1 MQYGILKYD
10 EWEELIWI
18 YNSIDTSPR
27 TSLTGSLIGVRCD
40 DESIKYTH
48 FLGGNKNPYHIAGS
62 YNAYCGCN
70 DNSIYGMGVYPENLL
85 LTQGNDLLVA
95 TKDGSRSLNFLSASA
110 QYELCAGG
118 TRHICCT
125 IPPSTPSSSKIVLSS
140 NSNELYFVDVY
151 TGQVESRLS
160 AVIESSGLV
169 YTGDKISCI
178 ADFMSNQCTSSCSQ
192 SYQLETHNSQG
203 SNQATSEFTHTDFN
217 YSQQLSGTREEP
229 PGQTTEEKRELKKTG
244 TSFQSIAEKY
254 GSVESIPEF
263 VPGSYSAS
271 SSAAMLNSYE
281 KRDNMQSYGAGSIG
295 GFEAKQNS
303 RASDMLMHQQSH
315 ASDMSVSSSRYME
328 RTIGSM
334 SLECCLK
341 ELTSPR
347 TLQGEF
353 VETTCVGTA
362 SGLLHVVD
370 NRTSKIVS
378 SIKCNNSPVYSISAY
393 NNTIATTSCT
403 LFQTNTYGYQYG
415 AYPYNSTYSLIR
427 LFEPV
432 IYLHDIRMMK
442 STSLI
447 LPNPVSKLSIVP
459 KSDRLFALCQ
469 EGYIFD
475 CTISTLEYKTC
486 TVKENQGTSYQ
497 DLEVC
502 AHAEGASVEVF
513 VSDATYSL
521 STLKL
526 ENKLSRYLD
535 YSSSKLPSNLK
546 AIPKSESMNRNHTPF
561 GSLVGT
567 YDGDVAHMFVQLFFF
582 LPKMPSIKYHVCEN
596 DYCIT
601 CQVGF
606 GIHSLQVH
614 YDNSVEAAA
623 ENRGKAVK
631 ETHRGKYSNNTMFVT
646 QLQRLMREEG
656 EQSLRTPLNLLLWLI
671 EKLNTE
677 MHNYYS
683 KNNLSVTTEL
693 VRDLFSYS
701 EKKTSRCAEYGHVN
715 TKTTVNNFYVTYEK
729 LKASSSTGTGNA
741 NNVNGSNNTD
751 NVNGFNNK
759 DNVNGSNDRS
769 VEREVA
775 DVSNSTSKNGINDNV
790 VMEYCAYCNRIVESA
805 IAFEF
810 INTPNVMIVD
820 FANATVDTIEQE
832 LVVNE
837 RKYNLSSFFFTFPL
851 ENMYYRPLAYVKLP
865 QEYKTN
871 EHEWILI
878 NDGIVMY
885 DTENENIFDFT
896 KNWKILLFGIYIVE
910 SAKETKD
917 RKGEITEESS
927 NSFNEASSSRSKPE
941 DIESIEEI
949 VPCIDEKENITSVK
963 GRLVPLPYPTPKAP
977 VPSYIFMSEHNI
989 AHNPLAHNKVQTF
1002 TPISVD
1008 ELKLIQNSSFIMA
1021 LDIEYVKSDMKNTSP
1036 FHGASPTKTPENKG
1050 SFIVSDEDDK
1060 YIYTLARVSA
1070 IRGNDISYGVPFL
1083 DHYILNSKPPKDY
1096 MTRFSGIHSGDL
1108 ALKSS
1113 MHWLTTQK
1121 IIYLKL
1127 RYLIDNGCK
1136 VIGHGLEQ
1144 DFRILNICVPK
1155 ENIIDTVELFWIPGK
1170 RYLSLQFLAYYVL
1183 NRKIQEYEHD
1193 SVEDA
1198 KTALQLYKMY
1208 INYKLNKKLDVVIN
1222 KLYEIGYQTNWT
1234 LK

>member
-1 MQYGILKYD
+1 MQYGIVKYD

-18 YNSIDTSPR
+18 YNSVDASIR
-27 TSLTGSLIGVRCD
+27 TSLTGSLIGVRCE

-48 FLGGNKNPYHIAGS
+48 YLGGNQHPYSISGS
-62 YNAYCGCN
+62 YNQHCGCY
-70 DNSIYGMGVYPENLL
+70 DNSVYSMGVYPENLL
-85 LTQGNDLLVA
+85 LIKGNDLFVA
-95 TKDGSRSLNFLSASA
+95 SKDGNRVLGVLSPAA
-110 QYELCAGG
+110 QYELTAGG
-118 TRHICCT
+118 TRHICCG
-125 IPPSTPSSSKIVLSS
+125 IPPSTQSSSKIVVSN

-151 TGQVESRLS
+151 TGQVHSTVS
-160 AVIESSGLV
+160 AAIEFSGIV

-178 ADFMSNQCTSSCSQ
+178 SDFMSNQCTSSCSL
-192 SYQLETHNSQG
+192 SYQLENHNNQASD
-203 SNQATSEFTHTDFN
+203 QATSAFTQSDFN
-217 YSQQLSGTREEP
+217 YIQQLRATSEEATV
-229 PGQTTEEKRELKKTG
+229 QKTETDTEWKTKG

-263 VPGSYSAS
+263 VPGNYSAS
-271 SSAAMLNSYE
+271 STLGRLDTYGTTANV
-281 KRDNMQSYGAGSIG
+281 QSYGVGSTG
-295 GFEAKQNS
+295 TFKTHQKSQPSGTLKHKQS
-303 RASDMLMHQQSH
+303 HTSDMTIANSNF
-315 ASDMSVSSSRYME
+315 ME
-328 RTIGSM
+328 RTIGSL
-334 SLECCLK
+334 SLECCLN
-341 ELTSPR
+341 ELTSSR

-353 VETTCVGTA
+353 VETTCLGMA

-378 SIKCNNSPVYSISAY
+378 SIQCSNSPVYSISAS

-403 LFQTNTYGYQYG
+403 LFQTNAYGYQYG
-415 AYPYNSTYSLIR
+415 AYPYSNTYSLIR

-442 STSLI
+442 TRSLI
-447 LPNPVSKLSIVP
+447 LPNPVSKVCIVP
-459 KSDRLFALCQ
+459 KSDRLFALGH
-469 EGYIFD
+469 EGNVLD
-475 CTISTLEYKTC
+475 CTISTLEYKEC
-486 TVKENQGTSYQ
+486 PAKESAGSTYQ

-502 AHAEGASVEVF
+502 AHAEGDSVEVF
-513 VSDATYSL
+513 VSDSTYSL
-521 STLKL
+521 HRLKL
-526 ENKLSRYLD
+526 ENKLSRYRD
-535 YSSSKLPSNLK
+535 FSSSKLPNNLK
-546 AIPKSESMNRNHTPF
+546 VIPKSESRNYNNTPF

-567 YDGDVAHMFVQLFFF
+567 YDGDVAHLFVQMFFF

-606 GIHSLQVH
+606 GIHGLQVH
-614 YDNSVEAAA
+614 YENSLEANA
-623 ENRGKAVK
+623 ENRGKSTK
-631 ETHRGKYSNNTMFVT
+631 ETHRGKYSNNIMYVT

-656 EQSLRTPLNLLLWLI
+656 EQTLRTPLDLLLWLI
-671 EKLNTE
+671 EKMNTE

-693 VRDLFSYS
+693 MRGLFSYS
-701 EKKTSRCAEYGHVN
+701 KKTTSRCSEYSHVN
-715 TKTTVNNFYVTYEK
+715 TKTTNNFYVSYEK
-729 LKASSSTGTGNA
+729 IKANSSSGSGNA
-741 NNVNGSNNTD
+741 NSTSNNRVVGHSSCTD
-751 NVNGFNNK
+751 THATS
-759 DNVNGSNDRS
+759 DNM
-769 VEREVA
+769 A
-775 DVSNSTSKNGINDNV
+775 
-790 VMEYCAYCNRIVESA
+790 MEYCAYCNRIVESS
-805 IAFEF
+805 IAVEF
-810 INTPNVMIVD
+810 INTPNVLIVD
-820 FANATVDTIEQE
+820 FTGSTVDRIEKQ
-832 LVVNE
+832 LMVNDY
-837 RKYNLSSFFFTFPL
+837 KYKLSSFFFTFPL

-871 EHEWILI
+871 EHEWVLI

-885 DTENENIFDFT
+885 DTENEDIFDFT
-896 KNWKILLFGIYIVE
+896 KNWKILLFGIYIAE
-910 SAKETKD
+910 SVKD
-917 RKGEITEESS
+917 MESVAS
-927 NSFNEASSSRSKPE
+927 DSTHKPSKHRNESGSARSKPG
-941 DIESIEEI
+941 DFDSIEEI

-977 VPSYIFMSEHNI
+977 VPSYIFMLEHNI
-989 AHNPLAHNKVQTF
+989 AHNPLAHNKIQTF
-1002 TPISVD
+1002 TPISID
-1008 ELKLIQNSSFIMA
+1008 ELRLIENSSFVMA
-1021 LDIEYVKSDMKNTSP
+1021 LDIEYVKSDLKNTSP
-1036 FHGASPTKTPENKG
+1036 FHNASPTSAPENKS
-1050 SFIVSDEDDK
+1050 SFIVSEEDDK

-1070 IRGNDISYGVPFL
+1070 VRGNDINYGVPFL
-1083 DHYILNSKPPKDY
+1083 DHYILNSTPPKDY

-1121 IIYLKL
+1121 MIYLKL

-1183 NRKIQEYEHD
+1183 NRKIQEHEHD

-1222 KLYEIGYQTNWT
+1222 KLYEIGYQTNWK

>member
-18 YNSIDTSPR
+18 YNSIDTSIR
-27 TSLTGSLIGVRCD
+27 TSLTGSLIGVRCE

-48 FLGGNKNPYHIAGS
+48 FLGGNQNPYNIAGS
-62 YNAYCGCN
+62 YNAYCGCH
-70 DNSIYGMGVYPENLL
+70 DNSIYSMGVYPENLL
-85 LTQGNDLLVA
+85 LTQGNDLFVA
-95 TKDGSRSLNFLSASA
+95 SKDGNRLLGVLSQPA
-110 QYELCAGG
+110 QYELTAGG
-118 TRHICCT
+118 TRHICCG
-125 IPPSTPSSSKIVLSS
+125 IPPSTPSNSKIVLSN

-151 TGQVESRLS
+151 TGQVQSRLS
-160 AVIESSGLV
+160 AAIESSGIV

-178 ADFMSNQCTSSCSQ
+178 SDFMLNQCASSCSQ
-192 SYQLETHNSQG
+192 SYQLETHNTQG
-203 SNQATSEFTHTDFN
+203 DQATSAFTHSDFN
-217 YSQQLSGTREEP
+217 YSQQLSATSEEAS
-229 PGQTTEEKRELKKTG
+229 GQTTEPNSEWKTKG

-263 VPGSYSAS
+263 VPGNYSAS
-271 SSAAMLNSYE
+271 NTVGRLGN
-281 KRDNMQSYGAGSIG
+281 YGATENVPSHWAGSIST
-295 GFEAKQNS
+295 FETHQNS
-303 RASDMLMHQQSH
+303 QASDMLRHQQSH
-315 ASDMSVSSSRYME
+315 TSDMSMANSNYME
-328 RTIGSM
+328 RTIGSL

-341 ELTSPR
+341 DLTSSR
-347 TLQGEF
+347 TLRGEF
-353 VETTCVGTA
+353 VETTCVGMA

-378 SIKCNNSPVYSISAY
+378 SIKCSNSPVYSISAS

-403 LFQTNTYGYQYG
+403 LFQTNSYGYHYS
-415 AYPYNSTYSLIR
+415 AYPYSNAYSLIR

-432 IYLHDIRMMK
+432 IYFHDIRMMK
-442 STSLI
+442 SKSLI
-447 LPNPVSKLSIVP
+447 LPNPVSKLCIVP
-459 KSDRLFALCQ
+459 KTDRLFALGH
-469 EGYIFD
+469 EGNILD
-475 CTISTLEYKTC
+475 CTISTLEYKEWPA
-486 TVKENQGTSYQ
+486 KENPGSSYQ

-502 AHAEGASVEVF
+502 AHAEGDVVDVF
-513 VSDATYSL
+513 VSDSTYSL
-521 STLKL
+521 SRLKL

-535 YSSSKLPSNLK
+535 YSSSKLPDNLK
-546 AIPKSESMNRNHTPF
+546 VIPKSESRNYNNTPF

-567 YDGDVAHMFVQLFFF
+567 YDGDLAHLFVQMFFF
-582 LPKMPSIKYHVCEN
+582 LPKMPSIKYHVCES

-606 GIHSLQVH
+606 GIHRLQVH
-614 YDNSVEAAA
+614 YENSLDVNS
-623 ENRGKAVK
+623 ENRGKTTK
-631 ETHRGKYSNNTMFVT
+631 ETHKGKYSNNIMFVT

-671 EKLNTE
+671 EKMNTE

-683 KNNLSVTTEL
+683 KNNLNVTTEL
-693 VRDLFSYS
+693 MRDLFSYS
-701 EKKTSRCAEYGHVN
+701 KKTTSRCAEYNHVN
-715 TKTTVNNFYVTYEK
+715 TKTTTNNFYVSYEK
-729 LKASSSTGTGNA
+729 IRPQSSSGSGNSNNADSTRKSDLHNEVVDSSNGTDED
-741 NNVNGSNNTD
+741 GSNN
-751 NVNGFNNK
+751 
-759 DNVNGSNDRS
+759 SM
-769 VEREVA
+769 
-775 DVSNSTSKNGINDNV
+775 
-790 VMEYCAYCNRIVESA
+790 VMEYCSYCNKIVESA
-805 IAFEF
+805 IAVEF
-810 INTPNVMIVD
+810 INTPNVLILD
-820 FANATVDTIEQE
+820 FSSSTVDRIEQE
-832 LVVNE
+832 LVVNGY
-837 RKYNLSSFFFTFPL
+837 KYNLSSFFFTFPL

-871 EHEWILI
+871 DHEWILI

-885 DTENENIFDFT
+885 DTENEDIFDFT
-896 KNWKILLFGIYIVE
+896 KNWKILLFGIYVVE
-910 SAKETKD
+910 SDKD
-917 RKGEITEESS
+917 IE
-927 NSFNEASSSRSKPE
+927 SSRSDSTLEPSKYTKETNSARIKPG
-941 DIESIEEI
+941 DFDSIEEI

-963 GRLVPLPYPTPKAP
+963 GRLVPLPYPTRKAP

-989 AHNPLAHNKVQTF
+989 AHNPLAHNKIQTF
-1002 TPISVD
+1002 TPISID
-1008 ELKLIQNSSFIMA
+1008 ELKLIENSSFVMA
-1021 LDIEYVKSDMKNTSP
+1021 LDIEYVKSDMKNISP
-1036 FHGASPTKTPENKG
+1036 FHNSSPSTVAENKS
-1050 SFIVSDEDDK
+1050 SFIVSEEDDK

-1070 IRGNDISYGVPFL
+1070 VRGNDINYGVPFL
-1083 DHYILNSKPPKDY
+1083 DHYILNSTPPKDY

-1113 MHWLTTQK
+1113 MHWLTTEK
-1121 IIYLKL
+1121 MIYLKL